1 MKNNMKRIIKLS
13 IFIILS
19 LFFIPKQIISD
30 EFNFEGEEIQILNDG
45 NLLVSRKGI
54 KIETDSN
61 LEIVADQFEY
71 DKKKL
76 ELSLKGNI
84 LIKDIEQNIKI
95 EANKIKYFKNREEII
110 TYGNSV
116 INIEDDYSI
125 YSSDINF
132 SRSKGTISSLKKT
145 IIDDKYDNK
154 FKSTEFVY
162 FISEQLIKA
171 KKVEITDN
179 QGNISKLNNF
189 FGGLNDK
196 EYFGKDIKI
205 NFNNNTFGNSEN
217 EPRLY
222 GNTVSSNQNIS
233 KISKG
238 VFTTCKK
245 REKCP
250 PWKISAGE
258 VTHDKNKKIINYKN
272 AWLSIYDKPVIY
284 FPKFFHP
291 DPTVKRQ
298 SGFLIP
304 SISDSGN
311 TGASLLIPYYQVID
325 VNKDLT
331 FKPRLFSNNNLLIQ
345 NEYRQVEKNINH
357 IMDFGF
363 FTSSLNNNKE
373 SSKSHFFSNSIIKY
387 ENKYFNNSNL
397 EINFEQ
403 VTNDTYLKKFKPK
416 SELINSDNLM
426 HSFLSYEGN
435 NNTSSLSVSLESY
448 EDLTKTS
455 SDRYEFIYPNV
466 EFTKDLF
473 PLEESNSLSLKTSLY
488 QKQYETNKYEQ
499 KLITDLLYTSD
510 TKFDENGVTRDL
522 QLLFKNPNI
531 RNKTGSNNQSN
542 NENKLLTKLMYSLS
556 YPLKKQGQIYDGFLK
571 PNLSLRFSPNNTKNI
586 SNEDR
591 RLETNSINSINRL
604 SMVDGVEGGQS
615 LTAGFNYQLKNKIG
629 EEKISLD
636 LSQVIRDK
644 ANPDLPTS
652 STLNNKY
659 SDIIG
664 KVKFDLFD
672 NLNFEYDFMIDNN
685 LDKANYN
692 YIETNLKVNNL
703 ITSFQFLEEDGEVGT
718 RSYLKNQT
726 KFSFDENNSI
736 SFATRRNR
744 ELDITEFYNLI
755 YQYENDCLK
764 AAIEYNKTFYNDTDV
779 SPEEELLLTL
789 TIVPFTKLSTT
800 NINE

>member
-1 MKNNMKRIIKLS
+1 MKNKMKKIIKLS

-19 LFFIPKQIISD
+19 LFLIPKQITSD

-54 KIETDSN
+54 KIETDIN
-61 LEIVADQFEY
+61 LEIVEDQFEY

-84 LIKDIEQNIKI
+84 LIKDREQNIEI
-95 EANKIKYFKNREEII
+95 EANKIKYFKDREEII

-116 INIEDDYSI
+116 INIEDNYSI

-132 SRSKGTISSLKKT
+132 SRTKVTISSLKKT

-154 FKSTEFVY
+154 FKSSEFVY

-189 FGGLNDK
+189 FGGLNDT

-205 NFNNNTFGNSEN
+205 SFNNNTFGNSEN

-258 VTHDKNKKIINYKN
+258 VTHDKNKKIINYKD
-272 AWLSIYDKPVIY
+272 AWLSVYDKPVIY

-304 SISDSGN
+304 NISDSGN
-311 TGASLLIPYYQVID
+311 TGASLLAPYFKVID

-331 FKPRLFSNNNLLIQ
+331 FKPRFFANNNLLLQ
-345 NEYRQVEKNINH
+345 NEYRQVEKNIDH

-363 FTSSLNNNKE
+363 TSALNNNKE

-387 ENKYFNNSNL
+387 ENKYFSNSNL
-397 EINFEQ
+397 EINLEQ

-435 NNTSSLSVSLESY
+435 NDISSISVSLESY

-466 EFTKDLF
+466 EFTK
-473 PLEESNSLSLKTSLY
+473 
-488 QKQYETNKYEQ
+488 
-499 KLITDLLYTSD
+499 
-510 TKFDENGVTRDL
+510 
-522 QLLFKNPNI
+522 
-531 RNKTGSNNQSN
+531 
-542 NENKLLTKLMYSLS
+542 
-556 YPLKKQGQIYDGFLK
+556 IYFLLK
-571 PNLSLRFSPNNTKNI
+571 P
-586 SNEDR
+586 
-591 RLETNSINSINRL
+591 
-604 SMVDGVEGGQS
+604 
-615 LTAGFNYQLKNKIG
+615 
-629 EEKISLD
+629 
-636 LSQVIRDK
+636 QV
-644 ANPDLPTS
+644 L
-652 STLNNKY
+652 
-659 SDIIG
+659 
-664 KVKFDLFD
+664 
-672 NLNFEYDFMIDNN
+672 
-685 LDKANYN
+685 
-692 YIETNLKVNNL
+692 
-703 ITSFQFLEEDGEVGT
+703 
-718 RSYLKNQT
+718 
-726 KFSFDENNSI
+726 
-736 SFATRRNR
+736 
-744 ELDITEFYNLI
+744 
-755 YQYENDCLK
+755 
-764 AAIEYNKTFYNDTDV
+764 
-779 SPEEELLLTL
+779 
-789 TIVPFTKLSTT
+789 
-800 NINE
+800 